1 MRSVSEHAHGSEKP
15 DIELASK
22 MPLDKQKKDIYDEI
36 NMKKSKFGFTLIEL
50 LIVIALLGAL
60 AVGLMAALDP
70 FEQLKKGDDTGV
82 RNTVSELHGAVIRY
96 YAIKSQM
103 PWAAIGP
110 TLDMTNASTGYDAA
124 NITGIVDAGEL
135 KADFSTLAGGQL
147 ARINI
152 AGTDMTVTVCF
163 KPASKSFRSD
173 PNTKYNASGVEVPSA
188 DVQATCFSQT
198 SAPTYDCYW
207 CVR

>member
-1 MRSVSEHAHGSEKP
+1 MQAK
-15 DIELASK
+15 IIK
-22 MPLDKQKKDIYDEI
+22 IPLDKRKKDIYDEN
-36 NMKKSKFGFTLIEL
+36 NMKNSKFGFTLIEL

-103 PWAAIGP
+103 PWGIG
-110 TLDMTNASTGYDAA
+110 TLDMDNASSGYLAA
-124 NITGIVDAGEL
+124 NISGIVDAGEL

-147 ARINI
+147 ARIRLG
-152 AGTDMTVTVCF
+152 GTDMTTTVCF
-163 KPASKSFRSD
+163 KPSSKSFRSD
-173 PNTKYNASGVEVPSA
+173 PNTKYDVDGNEVPS
-188 DVQATCFSQT
+188 DEVQATCFSQT
-198 SAPTYDCYW
+198 SSPTYDCYW
-207 CVR
+207 CVK